1 MPGHAL
7 TNREFP
13 SVSHPTGH
21 ATGAEPDP
29 RSHLAQPPGAG
40 NPPARA
46 TRDHDSAEKRAC
58 QFTERDSHF
67 TPHMTFRFSGGL
79 SPESTYLEKP
89 QPSSRVSTLL
99 TGYFPYL

>member
-1 MPGHAL
+1 MRPARSL
-7 TNREFP
+7 TRDLISP
-13 SVSHPTGH
+13 SRQAPVT
-21 ATGAEPDP
+21 
-29 RSHLAQPPGAG
+29 RPPG
-40 NPPARA
+40 PR
-46 TRDHDSAEKRAC
+46 RDHDSAEKQPC
-58 QFTERDSHF
+58 QYTERDSHF